1 MQSRDLSEFK
11 AVMREAR
18 EAIGQGEPYTDGGLE
33 LMFAALMDLEL
44 RQIQAALVA
53 HINGPD
59 GKWRPNVHYIREQML
74 RAGPAW
80 ISADEAWSMIPK
92 PGSVGSRAREDGS
105 VVPDYRA
112 AEWPPCLLNQATER
126 ALALAAPL
134 LERGEE
140 SAARMAFRAC
150 YERIVSEE
158 KAAHRPPKYY
168 LGPGGS
174 HDDRQMLLEQGRA
187 AGLLPAPPRVAQLG
201 YTRPPAG
208 ALEALKNFQPKA
220 LPVPDVEDYR
230 SKP

>member
-1 MQSRDLSEFK
+1 MQSRDLNEFK

-33 LMFAALMDLEL
+33 LMFAALMDLDL

-92 PGSVGSRAREDGS
+92 PGPVGSRAREDGS

-150 YERIVSEE
+150 YERIVVEE

-174 HDDRQMLLEQGRA
+174 HDDRQTLLGQGQA
-187 AGLLPAPPRVAQLG
+187 AGLLPAPPRASQLVHSK
-201 YTRPPAG
+201 PPPG
-208 ALEALKNFQPKA
+208 ALEALRTFGVKVMP
-220 LPVPDVEDYR
+220 LPRPEDYGDQ
-230 SKP
+230 P